1 MSGTQHH
8 VADGD
13 APTPGERLDTA
24 LAGIAQV
31 TEELAVAFKEVDRLA
46 TRWSLFESITTT
58 PVEPSRV

>member
-1 MSGTQHH
+1 M
-8 VADGD
+8 ADGD